1 MPSAPHGPLP
11 QAEYEA
17 VYAKVPRLTVEVV
30 ITSEAGVLLTRWEA
44 GPCQGLWHIPGG
56 TVRFGEPLTAA
67 VARVAQREMGLEVRA
82 GALLGYI
89 EYPNHLGAGLDW
101 PVGMAFRTE
110 WATSSAGQPF
120 ARPEV
125 AGWFS
130 HLPEEMHDEQK
141 AFLRA
146 HGLAT

>member
-17 VYAKVPRLTVEVV
+17 VYARVPRLTVEVV
-30 ITSEAGVLLTRWEA
+30 IASEAGVLLTRREA
-44 GPCQGLWHIPGG
+44 GPCRGLWHVPGG

-67 VARVAQREMGLEVRA
+67 VARVAQQELGLEVRA
-82 GALLGYI
+82 EALLGYI
-89 EYPNHLGAGLDW
+89 EYPSHLERALDW
-101 PVGMAFRTE
+101 PVGLAFRTE
-110 WATSSAGQPF
+110 LAPASAGQPF

-125 AGWFS
+125 TGWFS
-130 HLPEEMHDEQK
+130 QLPDAMHDEQK